1 MDINTEALA
10 PLTLDLSKETPRS
23 PRELLGDYVIAGRT
37 LDKCRAVLLD
47 KADEYHFACPLDNLF
62 FEFTEIQADAFKEY
76 VATGASDEDVAA
88 WIGRTAKE
96 RDRTDII
103 LWNNDLRF
111 KRINEMAPELQLFLE
126 DYIPEFI
133 PADKLTKLRY
143 WFDVYDLEEG
153 RM

>member
-1 MDINTEALA
+1 MDINAEALA
-10 PLTLDLSKETPRS
+10 LLTLDLSKEPPRS

-47 KADEYHFACPLDNLF
+47 KNDEYHFACPLDNLF
-62 FEFTEIQADAFKEY
+62 FDFTGIGADAFKEY

-88 WIGRTAKE
+88 WIGRTARPRE
-96 RDRTDII
+96 RTDII
-103 LWNNDLRF
+103 VWNNDLRF

-126 DYIPEFI
+126 DYIPECI
-133 PADKLTKLRY
+133 PPDKIRKLRY